1 MPEFDKILIA
11 WYQQNKRNLPWRS
24 NNDPYFVWV
33 SEIILQQT
41 RVDTGTDY
49 FLRFIKTFPDA
60 ISLANAE
67 ENDVLKLWQ
76 GLGYYSRA
84 RNMHAAALQ
93 IINEYTGGFPSSYVD
108 IRKLKGVGDYTAA
121 AIASISFGLPY
132 PVIDGNV
139 FRVLSRIFG
148 VETAIDTL
156 KGKREFTELASLLI
170 DKENPGQFNEA
181 LMEFGALQ
189 CTPKNPECPTCPFN
203 DRCIALSKNEISNL
217 PVKLKQ
223 TKVRKRYFNYLLV
236 NDGNSFYIEKRVEKD
251 IWHNLYQF
259 PLIETSDTV
268 NLEELI
274 SNERFVNLFDPK
286 EIVIGSMGPEI
297 VHLLTHQRL
306 HVKFID
312 IKSLKVVP
320 QINWIKV
327 SLTGINNFPVPKI
340 INDFLSKMHSNN
352 NEE

>member
-1 MPEFDKILIA
+1 MHEFGKILIA
-11 WYQQNKRNLPWRS
+11 WYQQNKRNLPWRA

-49 FLRFIKTFPDA
+49 FLRFMNSFPDVF
-60 ISLANAE
+60 SLANAQ

-93 IINEYTGGFPSSYVD
+93 IKNEFNGVFPSTYID

-121 AIASISFGLPY
+121 AIASISFGLPHA
-132 PVIDGNV
+132 VIDGNV
-139 FRVLSRIFG
+139 YRALSRLFG

-170 DKENPGQFNEA
+170 DRKNPGQFNEA

-189 CTPKNPECPTCPFN
+189 CTPKNPNCRTCPFC
-203 DRCIALSKNEISNL
+203 DQCIALSKNEISNH
-217 PVKLKQ
+217 PVKSKQ
-223 TKVRKRYFNYLLV
+223 TKIKKRYFNYLLV
-236 NDGNSFYIEKRVEKD
+236 NDGNCFYIEKRVARD

-259 PLIETSDTV
+259 PLIETSVAVT
-268 NLEELI
+268 LEELV
-274 SNERFVNLFDPK
+274 SNEHFVKMFDPK
-286 EIVIGSMGPEI
+286 DIVIDAMGPEI
-297 VHLLTHQRL
+297 IHILTHQRL
-306 HVKFID
+306 HVRFIE
-312 IKSLKVVP
+312 IKSLEVVP
-320 QINWIKV
+320 PINWIKV
-327 SLTGINNFPVPKI
+327 SLSEMTDFPVPKI
-340 INDFLSKMHSNN
+340 IHNFLLKMDPNKLK
-352 NEE
+352 E